1 MAASFFKSRERAS
14 STIDAMPCYYKQ
26 ELFFGKHL
34 NHKISPGK
42 WESYRWLAE
51 HKEVVQVGLW
61 QAVIKE

>member
-42 WESYRWLAE
+42 WEKVTGNFQNTR
-51 HKEVVQVGLW
+51 K
-61 QAVIKE
+61 

>member
-26 ELFFGKHL
+26 ELLFGIHL

-42 WESYRWLAE
+42 WEKASVEEKGSTFSRSS
-51 HKEVVQVGLW
+51 
-61 QAVIKE
+61 